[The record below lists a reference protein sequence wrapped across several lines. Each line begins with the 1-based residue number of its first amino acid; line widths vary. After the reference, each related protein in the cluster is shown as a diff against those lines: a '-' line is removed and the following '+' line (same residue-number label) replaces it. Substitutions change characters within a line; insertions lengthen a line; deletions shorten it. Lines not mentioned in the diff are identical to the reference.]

1 MSSAT
6 AGAVAEVAVVDSG
19 EEMKRWHQA
28 TELFRAARELPP
40 DQRTA
45 FLDERCAGDLDLRR
59 EVESFLAGDEGSG
72 DTLEAAV
79 GAEAASLGDERG
91 SSLTG
96 RRIGPY
102 QLFHP
107 LGHGGMGSVYLAA
120 RVDDQFCR
128 QVAIKLIK
136 PGMDSEGILRRF
148 RNERQIL
155 AGLDHPNVARL
166 FDGGT
171 TREGLPYFVMEYI
184 DGEPIDRYCD
194 GQKLTIGERL
204 ELFCTVC
211 SAVHSAHQ
219 NLVVH
224 RDLKPGN
231 ILVTAEGEPKLL
243 DFGIAKLLNPEL
255 AAQTISPTGVDSRRP
270 MTPDYASPE
279 QLRGGPITT
288 ASDVY
293 TLGKLLYEL
302 LTGHRPYRLE
312 GLSLQEIKRVVC
324 EIEPEKPSTTSGR
337 VEENGNGERLTPETV
352 SELRGSKPESLRR
365 KLSGDLDNIV
375 LMAMRKEP
383 QRRYASARELAD
395 DIRRHLSGQPV
406 IARPST
412 FGYRAGKFV
421 RRNKLA
427 VAFVVLLVVFAAG
440 MTVQS
445 IRADRQRAIAEE
457 ERARAEE
464 VTRFLVE
471 LFQVSDPS
479 EARGR
484 KVTARE
490 LLDKAAG
497 KIGQELGGQPQ
508 TQATLMHSMGS
519 AFLGLGLYADAE
531 PLIDRALAIRQ
542 QLHRG
547 DHPGVAESLHATGR
561 IRWAAGEPRDAAE
574 LFLAALQMRV
584 RLHDGEEDHLD
595 VAESQHELA
604 KALFNTGDQAGSE
617 KLLRTALATR
627 RRWLPPDHPDIAK
640 TRTRLA
646 EALRAR
652 GDMEGAEKLLRQVLE
667 TGPAGDHAVR
677 AKALDLL
684 GELLVNRGDEQGAEE
699 VLREALQMRL
709 RLYGP
714 DHHSVAESH
723 NGLALMFLS
732 QGRYAAAEEGFREAM
747 RIMKLVHAAQGGE
760 HWLVALT
767 TNNLARSL
775 HYQCDYEGA
784 ERLYREALRLFG
796 RVLGESHPY
805 VAMCLRNL
813 ASSLI
818 ETGDFVEAE
827 ALAGEALEIY
837 RGASADPP
845 SISAVESTLGGALAG
860 LGRYEEAQAL
870 LERSYRVLKEDRGER
885 YLALRD
891 TLRCL
896 VRLYEAWGK
905 LEKAAEYRDLPGFV
919 EPC

>member
-1 MSSAT
+1 M
-6 AGAVAEVAVVDSG
+6 AGAVAEVAVVDSD
-19 EEMKRWHQA
+19 EEMKRWQQV
-28 TELFRAARELPP
+28 TELFRAALELPP
-40 DQRTA
+40 PQRAA
-45 FLDERCAGDLDLRR
+45 FLDERCAADPALRPD
-59 EVESFLAGDEGSG
+59 VESLLAADEGSG

-79 GAEAASLGDERG
+79 EAEAASLGDERG

-102 QLFHP
+102 QLFGE

-120 RVDDQFCR
+120 RVDDQFRR

-166 FDGGT
+166 YDGGT

-184 DGEPIDRYCD
+184 EGEPIDRYCD

-255 AAQTISPTGVDSRRP
+255 AGQTVSPTGVDFKLP
-270 MTPDYASPE
+270 MTPAYASPE

-293 TLGKLLYEL
+293 SLGVLLYEL
-302 LTGHRPYRLE
+302 LAGHGPYRLE
-312 GLSLQEIKRVVC
+312 RLAPQELERVVC
-324 EIEPEKPSTTSGR
+324 DTQPEKPSTAVGR
-337 VEENGNGERLTPETV
+337 LEETRDGERLTPETV
-352 SELRGSKPESLRR
+352 SELRGSRPEGLRR
-365 KLSGDLDNIV
+365 RLRGDLDNIV
-375 LMAMRKEP
+375 LMAMRKES
-383 QRRYASARELAD
+383 QRRYASARQLAD
-395 DIRRHLSGQPV
+395 DIQRHLNGQPV

-427 VAFVVLLVVFAAG
+427 VAFVALLMVFAVG

-484 KVTARE
+484 MVTARE

-497 KIGQELGGQPQ
+497 RIGRELGGQPE

-531 PLIDRALAIRQ
+531 PLIDRALSNRQ

-547 DHPGVAESLHATGR
+547 DHPGVAESLHAKGVVL
-561 IRWAAGEPRDAAE
+561 WATDKPQDAAE
-574 LFLAALQMRV
+574 RFRAALQMRV
-584 RLHDGEEDHLD
+584 RLHDGEEEHLD

-604 KALFNTGDQAGSE
+604 TALFNAGDQEGSE
-617 KLLRTALATR
+617 RLLRAALATR
-627 RRWLPPDHPDIAK
+627 LRWLPPDHPDVAW

-646 EALRAR
+646 EAVKAR
-652 GDMEGAEKLLRQVLE
+652 GDLEGAEELLRQVLE
-667 TGPAGDHAVR
+667 TGPAGDHVVR

-699 VLREALQMRL
+699 LLREALEMRL
-709 RLYGP
+709 RLFGR
-714 DHHSVAESH
+714 DHPSVAESH

-732 QGRYAAAEEGFREAM
+732 QGRYAAAEESFREAL
-747 RIMKLVHAAQGGE
+747 RIIKLVYSAQGEE

-767 TNNLARSL
+767 MHNLARSL
-775 HYQCDYEGA
+775 YFQGDYEGA
-784 ERLYREALRLFG
+784 EPLYREALPLFA
-796 RVLGESHPY
+796 RRRSERPVY
-805 VAMCLRNL
+805 VAMCQKNL
-813 ASSLI
+813 AASLI
-818 ETGDFVEAE
+818 ERGDFVEAE
-827 ALAGEALEIY
+827 TLAREALEIY
-837 RGASADPP
+837 RVAAPEDPGP
-845 SISAVESTLGGALAG
+845 IAAAESTLGAALAG
-860 LGRYEEAQAL
+860 LGRYEEAEPL
-870 LERSYRVLKEDRGER
+870 LEGSYRILKEIKSER
-885 YLALRD
+885 LLAVRD
-891 TLRCL
+891 TLRRL
-896 VRLYEAWGK
+896 VGLYEAWGK
-905 LEKAAEYRDLPGFV
+905 SEEAAGYRDLLEPV
-919 EPC
+919 ESG